1 MNIAAITL
9 VLTTLLMA
17 GCLSP
22 TTQANA
28 LQPAAASES
37 VTRLTKEQAE
47 AIALKAAGFTADQ
60 VSRLRT
66 EYEIDDGI
74 PRFEV
79 QFRQGHWKYDYEIH
93 AQTGEILSYDR
104 DS

>member
-1 MNIAAITL
+1 MNVIAITL
-9 VLTTLLMA
+9 VLTTVLMA
-17 GCLSP
+17 GCF
-22 TTQANA
+22 T
-28 LQPAAASES
+28 PAAQAGAASPAS
-37 VTRLTKEQAE
+37 ATADSTLTKEQAA

-79 QFRQGHWKYDYEIH
+79 QFRQGHWEYDYEIH